1 MTVFDEITLLNVKI
15 KRVQEKLDFL
25 QMKIDSPRSSVLSDM
40 PRGGGGA
47 GNPLE
52 DYIVK
57 KEEYEEKL
65 RFLEKRVENLWA
77 NAYYLMDNAKI
88 DSQVQ
93 VMMYLRIAQ
102 GLRWE
107 KCAQT
112 LAKKYPYGKWNV
124 NKCFRKYREVLSKT
138 RRL

>member
-1 MTVFDEITLLNVKI
+1 MNIFEEISFINEKI
-15 KRVQEKLDFL
+15 KKVQDKLEYL
-25 QMKIDSPRSSVLSDM
+25 QMNIDSPRSSVMSDM
-40 PRGGGGA
+40 PRGGGCV

-52 DYIVK
+52 QYIER

-65 RFLEKRVENLWA
+65 HSLEKRLDNLWA
-77 NAYYLMDNAKI
+77 DAYYLMDSAKI

-93 VMMYLRIAQ
+93 VMMYLRIAE

-112 LAKKYPYGKWNV
+112 LAKKYPDGKWNV

-138 RRL
+138 RR